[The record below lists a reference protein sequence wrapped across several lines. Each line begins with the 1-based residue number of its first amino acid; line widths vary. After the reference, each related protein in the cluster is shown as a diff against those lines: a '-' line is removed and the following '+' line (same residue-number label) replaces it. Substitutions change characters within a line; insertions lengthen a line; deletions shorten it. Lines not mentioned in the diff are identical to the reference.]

1 MNILYFWNIY
11 LDAMKTVNSLFLLL
25 LFSVTLSAQQTQK
38 DSTQIY
44 YLIGNDSILR
54 TSLELDEVV
63 LTGVKKDKDDEERK
77 KFLLLQRRV
86 LKVYPYAKTTADNLI
101 MLQKNMAK
109 LKSEKEKKRYYK
121 IVENY
126 LENEFEGQLK
136 KLSRKEGQILVKL
149 IYRQTGKT
157 TYELIKELKSGF
169 KAYVSNNT
177 AKMFDISLKEQ
188 YNPFD
193 VTEDFLIESILI
205 IAFNESRLVKQPPAN
220 DINYAELSAVWK
232 EKIEKSKAIKAAR
245 EANSSN

>member
-1 MNILYFWNIY
+1 
-11 LDAMKTVNSLFLLL
+11 MKVVKSLVILL
-25 LFSVTLSAQQTQK
+25 LFSVSVSAQETPR

-54 TSLELDEVV
+54 TTLELDEVV
-63 LTGVKKDKDDEERK
+63 VTGVKRDKNDEERK

-86 LKVYPYAKTTADNLI
+86 LKVYPYAKTTADNLM

-109 LKSEKEKKRYYK
+109 MKTEKEKKRYFK

-136 KLSRKEGQILVKL
+136 KLSRKEGQVLVKL

-157 TYELIKELKSGF
+157 TYTLIKNLKSGF

-177 AKMFDISLKEQ
+177 AKMFDIDLKAE
-188 YNPFD
+188 YSPFD
-193 VTEDFLIESILI
+193 VTEDFLIESILYK
-205 IAFNESRLVKQPPAN
+205 AFNEGRLMNQPPATG
-220 DINYAELSAVWK
+220 INYSELSRVWK
-232 EKIEKSKAIKAAR
+232 DKVEKSKAAKAER
-245 EANSSN
+245 EAKESN